1 MRKSRN
7 FKFKFLYANKPDSEK
22 LLVHAY
28 SVVFQ
33 KAMENLVS
41 DKAKGSYN
49 KTKYD
54 YGTIQQ

>member
-1 MRKSRN
+1 M
-7 FKFKFLYANKPDSEK
+7 YADKPDSER
-22 LLVHAY
+22 LLEHAY
-28 SVVFQ
+28 AVVFQ
-33 KAMENLVS
+33 KAFENLVS

>member
-1 MRKSRN
+1 MRKN
-7 FKFKFLYANKPDSEK
+7 KNIKFKFLYVDKPDSER
-22 LLVHAY
+22 LLEHAY
-28 SVVFQ
+28 SIIFQ
-33 KAMENLVS
+33 RAVENIVS